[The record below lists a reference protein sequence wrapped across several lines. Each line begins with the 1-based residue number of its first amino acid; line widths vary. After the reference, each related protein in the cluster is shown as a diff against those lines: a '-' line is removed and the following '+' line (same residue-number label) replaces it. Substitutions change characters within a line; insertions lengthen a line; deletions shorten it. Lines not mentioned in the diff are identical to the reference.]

1 MFLKATTPLEKCQ
14 LKFAS
19 DEKGVFEGYASVFN
33 SNDKVGD
40 TIAPGAFSD
49 TLDSGQVVK
58 MFVNHQQHEIPVG
71 DWRELKEDGY
81 GLRAVGVIDMN
92 HKDGPTVYSA
102 LKRGAMDGLSIGFT
116 MKDGD
121 FEFKGDGPDNG
132 RLIKNLNLMETSI
145 VSYPCE
151 GLARISAVKSDILAL
166 QSFKDLENFLREAG
180 GFSASMA
187 KVFVSQAKRLTRD
200 EWDGEQITKRVLSD
214 EQIKSLLNTV
224 GGFKL

>member
-33 SNDKVGD
+33 SIDKDND
-40 TIAPGAFSD
+40 TIAPGAFKES
-49 TLDSGQVVK
+49 LDSGHIVK
-58 MFVNHQQHEIPVG
+58 MFVNHQQHEVPVG
-71 DWRELKEDGY
+71 DWKELREDNY

-116 MKDGD
+116 MKEGD
-121 FEFKGDGPDNG
+121 FEVKGDNNG

-187 KVFVSQAKRLTRD
+187 KVFVSQAKCLTRD
-200 EWDGEQITKRVLSD
+200 EWSNEQITKRVLCD
-214 EQIKSLLNTV
+214 EQINSLLNTV